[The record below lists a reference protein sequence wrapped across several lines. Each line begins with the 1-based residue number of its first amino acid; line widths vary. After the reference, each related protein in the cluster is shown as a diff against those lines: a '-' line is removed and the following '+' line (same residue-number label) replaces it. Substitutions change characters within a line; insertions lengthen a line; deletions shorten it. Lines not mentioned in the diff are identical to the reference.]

1 MWQQAPALLLGLI
14 VTGYWLYVIRMV
26 LRVRRDAGRVD
37 RVLVP
42 TQRRERLMWLIWVPV
57 IAGWFSTPIR
67 VALGYPN
74 VAGERFDRF
83 LLPAGVASSTA
94 FLIIRFLAVGV
105 AILCLA
111 LSIRTWRHMGDQW
124 RMAVD
129 PNQRLRLLVDGP
141 FQRVRHPIY
150 ALSILLMLASVVVL
164 PSATMLFF
172 AIIHITLMHLKAA
185 NEERFLLQ
193 TQGAAYADY
202 CRRTGRFIPFT
213 RSRPPTHEPRVDP
226 GETSPERPIRGWKDG
241 ANYPYHF
248 NMFQQS
254 MLKWDRLHP
263 YNAVHAVRV
272 EGAADADELRA
283 AAWEVAQ
290 RAGLGE
296 LAVNRHGT
304 AYEYRPLQFVRV
316 QELAAADSV
325 EQRLNDALT
334 EEINAG
340 FPGGMHHPVRWTVFN
355 EAGGQAHWVLLCYH
369 HAISDALGVER
380 LMAATLRRYLGL
392 PATVT
397 DSRLTT
403 RLTHPE
409 RSLRIKA
416 GPLNFLRA
424 YLRLGFRHKELRS
437 SHKMPDERYGGDLT
451 AVLVRSAPPDLPARL
466 LAGCKRRGVG
476 INDALIA
483 AFASAIA
490 EQTPDRHTSRRRRR
504 IAMATVV
511 GARRFLPPE
520 SADDFGV
527 CLSSILAVLHRPDDP
542 VERLVEDVAKQT
554 RFLKTKPRLAAAETD
569 LRYFAVR
576 WLGALAGPKQDRRYF
591 RRVFPICGG
600 VSTVFVDGE
609 RFADLR
615 PHVTRYVRACPP
627 GPVSP
632 LLMGPTFFDGRLE
645 LSLTY
650 RIASRT
656 HAEARALLDG
666 VLQRLEQLSDA
677 PAASPRDAETPPAEL
692 TAGLRA

>member
-14 VTGYWLYVIRMV
+14 VTGYWAYVVRMV

-94 FLIIRFLAVGV
+94 FLVIRFLAVGV
-105 AILCLA
+105 ALACLA

-129 PNQRLRLLVDGP
+129 PSQKLRLLVDGP
-141 FQRVRHPIY
+141 FRRVRHPIY

-172 AIIHITLMHLKAA
+172 AVIHLTLMHLKAV

-202 CRRTGRFIPFT
+202 CRRTGRFIPFG
-213 RSRPPTHEPRVDP
+213 RSRPPSHVPRIDP
-226 GETSPERPIRGWKDG
+226 GETSPDRPIRGWKDG
-241 ANYPYHF
+241 GNYPYRF
-248 NMFQQS
+248 NMFQQA
-254 MLKWDRLHP
+254 MLRWDRLHP

-272 EGAADADELRA
+272 DGRADVDELRA

-290 RAGLGE
+290 RVGLGE
-296 LAVNRHGT
+296 LAVNLRGT

-316 QELAAADSV
+316 QELAAAPSV
-325 EQRLNDALT
+325 EQRLDDVLT

-340 FPGGMHHPVRWTVFN
+340 FPGEMHHPVRWTVFN
-355 EAGGQAHWVLLCYH
+355 EADGQAHWVLLCYH
-369 HAISDALGVER
+369 HAISDALGIER

-392 PATVT
+392 PATES

-403 RLTHPE
+403 RLTHLD
-409 RSLRIKA
+409 RSVRIKA
-416 GPLNFLRA
+416 GPFNFFRA
-424 YLRLGFRHKELRS
+424 YLRLGFRHRELRS

-451 AVLVRSAPPDLPARL
+451 AVQVRSAPPDLLARL
-466 LAGCKRRGVG
+466 QAGCKRRGVG
-476 INDALIA
+476 VNDALIA

-511 GARRFLPPE
+511 SARKFLPPE
-520 SADDFGV
+520 AAADFGI
-527 CLSSILAVLHRPDDP
+527 CLSTILAVLQRPDDP
-542 VERLVEDVAKQT
+542 VERLVEDVARQT
-554 RFLKTKPRLAAAETD
+554 RMLKSKPRLAAAETD
-569 LRYFAVR
+569 LRYFAMR
-576 WLGALAGPKQDRRYF
+576 WLGALAGPRQNRRYF
-591 RRVFPICGG
+591 RRVFPICGV
-600 VSTVFVDGE
+600 VSTVFVDDE
-609 RFADLR
+609 RFANLR
-615 PHVTRYVRACPP
+615 PRVLRYVRACPP
-627 GPVSP
+627 GPASP
-632 LLMGPTFFDGRLE
+632 LVIGPTFFDGRLE
-645 LSLTY
+645 VSLTY

-656 HAEARALLDG
+656 HAQAHALLDG
-666 VLQRLEQLSDA
+666 VLSRLEQLAEPTTGSACGVDGRVA
-677 PAASPRDAETPPAEL
+677 ELAET
-692 TAGLRA
+692 AGT